1 MVTRFLITILSG
13 LVIGAII
20 ALGLVFGPTELG
32 GIRVG
37 SWYTNRHIGS
47 VEASPL
53 IRAIIARRGLLALR
67 QSETIYFSADHDSS
81 GVRFDA
87 ACSYRIVFEEAPQAR
102 WWSVTL
108 YAEDEYLAVNGDA
121 VHSVSADHAT
131 SFSTDGP
138 FPEGGFEAII
148 ANSQTRSPAVWI
160 SSANSG
166 AFNLT
171 LRMYHPDEGV
181 IMDAATAHLPQIE
194 LLSCEGEA

>member
-1 MVTRFLITILSG
+1 MLIRYLITLPVG
-13 LVIGAII
+13 LIIGAAL

-37 SWYTNRHIGS
+37 SWFTNRHIGS
-47 VEASPL
+47 VDANPL

-67 QSETIYFSADHDSS
+67 QSETIYFSSDHDSS
-81 GVRFDA
+81 GERFDE
-87 ACSYRIVFEEAPQAR
+87 ACTYRMIFEEAQQAR

-108 YAEDEYLAVNGDA
+108 YAEDEYLAVNGDSA
-121 VHSVSADHAT
+121 HSVSADHAT
-131 SFSTDGP
+131 P
-138 FPEGGFEAII
+138 FPAGGFEAII
-148 ANSQTRSPAVWI
+148 SDSQTRSPAQWI

-181 IMDAATAHLPQIE
+181 IIDDAAMAQLPRVERI
-194 LLSCEGEA
+194 SCEGET

>member
-1 MVTRFLITILSG
+1 MITRFLITIPVG
-13 LVIGAII
+13 LIIGAAL

-37 SWYTNRHIGS
+37 SWFTNRHIGS
-47 VEASPL
+47 VDANPL

-67 QSETIYFSADHDSS
+67 QSETIYFSSDHDSS
-81 GVRFDA
+81 GERFDE
-87 ACSYRIVFEEAPQAR
+87 ACTYRMVFEEAPQAR

-108 YAEDEYLAVNGDA
+108 YAEDEYLAVNGDNA
-121 VHSVSADHAT
+121 HSVSADHAA
-131 SFSTDGP
+131 F
-138 FPEGGFEAII
+138 FPEGGLEAII

-160 SSANSG
+160 SSKNSG

-181 IMDAATAHLPQIE
+181 IMDAATARLPRVERI
-194 LLSCEGEA
+194 SCEGAT